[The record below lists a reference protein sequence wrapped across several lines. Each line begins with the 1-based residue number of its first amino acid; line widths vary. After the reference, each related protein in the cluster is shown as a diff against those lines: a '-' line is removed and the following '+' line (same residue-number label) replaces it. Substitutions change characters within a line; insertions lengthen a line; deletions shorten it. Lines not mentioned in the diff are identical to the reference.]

1 MSLCH
6 TLPTH
11 AITTAMEEINEL
23 ATSIT
28 NVGYTKAVATH
39 IYNQVSL
46 QPTSHKKYFRERLT
60 PRAVESYQYGIP
72 GPKACEIN
80 AHYRRFSFTY
90 MDVELSRGSISAAGN
105 TGHPFTPMTISTEG
119 SHTVISFGGNVRTVL
134 STPLE
139 YYDNYPEDGI
149 LVGDETT
156 TQLVDGSVSIY

>member
-1 MSLCH
+1 
-6 TLPTH
+6 
-11 AITTAMEEINEL
+11 MEEINEL

-28 NVGYTKAVATH
+28 NVGYTKAVASH
-39 IYNQVSL
+39 IHNQVSL
-46 QPTSHKKYFRERLT
+46 PPTSHKKYFRERLS

-72 GPKACEIN
+72 GPKACEVN

-90 MDVELSRGSISAAGN
+90 MDVELSRGSTSNAGN
-105 TGHPFTPMTISTEG
+105 TGHPYTPLTITTEG
-119 SHTVISFGGNVRTVL
+119 SYTVLSFGGEVRTVL

-156 TQLVDGSVSIY
+156 TVLVDGSVSIY

>member
-1 MSLCH
+1 
-6 TLPTH
+6 
-11 AITTAMEEINEL
+11 MEEINEL

-28 NVGYTKAVATH
+28 NLGYTKAVATH

-90 MDVELSRGSISAAGN
+90 MDVELSRGSTSNAGN
-105 TGHPFTPMTISTEG
+105 TGHPFTPMIISTSTDG
-119 SHTVISFGGNVRTVL
+119 NGYTVISFGGDVRTVL
-134 STPLE
+134 SAPLE

-156 TQLVDGSVSIY
+156 TELGDGSVSILR